1 MATAYDILGA
11 QPGASRE
18 ELQAAFDAKM
28 AEYAPERVAALPED
42 FQRLATQRRAEIQ
55 AAFQEL
61 RTVRSAPVKLA
72 PEAERRRDRETLV
85 ALAVLLVLALT
96 VPLARPF
103 AIPARTVAVTGAEA
117 AALTSD
123 IAPDFTAQTLDGQ
136 PVRLSD
142 YRGKV
147 VLLNFWA
154 TWCPPC
160 VRETPR
166 LVQVAE
172 QFKDQGLV
180 VVGVNTTFQDDVN
193 KVRQFVGDQGIGYQV
208 LLDPEGA
215 VGEKYP
221 ARLMPTTYLI
231 DRDGK
236 IVHTKV
242 GEVDTATLLEQVGS
256 VLEQ

>member
-1 MATAYDILGA
+1 MATAHDILGTH
-11 QPGASRE
+11 PNASRE
-18 ELQAAFDAKM
+18 ELHAAYASKM
-28 AEYAPERVAALPED
+28 AEYAPERVASLPDD
-42 FQRLATQRRAEIQ
+42 FQRLATQRRVEIQ
-55 AAFQEL
+55 AAFREL
-61 RTVRSAPVKLA
+61 RTVRVAPSKLT
-72 PEAERRRDRETLV
+72 PQAERRRDRETMLALSV
-85 ALAVLLVLALT
+85 LLALALM

-103 AIPARTVAVTGAEA
+103 AVPARTVTVTGADA

-123 IAPDFTAQTLDGQ
+123 VAPDFTAQTLDGQ
-136 PVRLSD
+136 SVRLSD
-142 YRGKV
+142 YRGNI

-172 QFKDQGLV
+172 EFKDQGLV
-180 VVGVNTTFQDDVN
+180 VLGVNTTYQDDLN

-208 LLDPEGA
+208 LLDREGT

-242 GEVDTATLLEQVGS
+242 GEVDAATLVEQVRR
-256 VLEQ
+256 VLD

>member
-1 MATAYDILGA
+1 MTTAYDLLGTH
-11 QPGASRE
+11 PGASRE
-18 ELQAAFDAKM
+18 ELQTAYDSRM
-28 AEYAPERVAALPED
+28 AEYAPERVAALPD
-42 FQRLATQRRAEIQ
+42 DLQQLATQRRAQIQ
-55 AAFQEL
+55 AAFREL
-61 RTVRSAPVKLA
+61 RTTRGAPSRLA
-72 PEAERRRDRETLV
+72 PDAERRRDRQTIAALFV
-85 ALAVLLVLALT
+85 LLALALL

-103 AIPARTVAVTGAEA
+103 AVPARTVAVTGAEA
-117 AALTSD
+117 AALSSD
-123 IAPDFTAQTLDGQ
+123 VAPDFTAETLDGQ
-136 PVRLSD
+136 TIRLSE

-172 QFKDQGLV
+172 QFNDQGLV
-180 VVGVNTTFQDDVN
+180 VLGVNTTFQDDVT
-193 KVRQFVGDQGIGYQV
+193 KVRQFVADQGIGYQV
-208 LLDPEGA
+208 LLDPDGA

-231 DRDGK
+231 DRDGR

-242 GEVDTATLLEQVGS
+242 GEVDAATLLEQVGS
-256 VLEQ
+256 VLEK

>member
-1 MATAYDILGA
+1 MATAYDILGTH
-11 QPGASRE
+11 PSASRE
-18 ELQAAFDAKM
+18 EIQAAFDSKM
-28 AEYAPERVAALPED
+28 AEYAPERVASLPDD
-42 FQRLATQRRAEIQ
+42 FQRFATQRRAEIQ

-61 RTVRSAPVKLA
+61 RTLRVAPSKLT
-72 PEAERRRDRETLV
+72 PEAERRRDRETMLALV
-85 ALAVLLVLALT
+85 VLLALALT

-103 AIPARTVAVTGAEA
+103 AVPARTVAVTGAEA
-117 AALTSD
+117 AELTSD

-136 PVRLSD
+136 SVRLSD

-166 LVQVAE
+166 LVEVAE

-180 VVGVNTTFQDDVN
+180 VVGVNTTYQDDMT

-208 LLDPEGA
+208 LLDSDGA
-215 VGEKYP
+215 IGEKYP

-242 GEVDTATLLEQVGS
+242 GEIDTATLLEQVRS
-256 VLEQ
+256 ELQ

>member
-1 MATAYDILGA
+1 MATAHDILGTH
-11 QPGASRE
+11 PNASRE
-18 ELQAAFDAKM
+18 ELHAAYASKM
-28 AEYAPERVAALPED
+28 AEYAPERVASLPDD
-42 FQRLATQRRAEIQ
+42 FQRFATQRRAEIQ
-55 AAFQEL
+55 AAFREL
-61 RTVRSAPVKLA
+61 RTVRVTPSKLT
-72 PEAERRRDRETLV
+72 PEAERRRDRETMLALSLLL
-85 ALAVLLVLALT
+85 ALALM

-103 AIPARTVAVTGAEA
+103 AAPARTVAVTGAEA

-123 IAPDFTAQTLDGQ
+123 VAPDFTAQTLDGQ
-136 PVRLSD
+136 SVRLSD
-142 YRGKV
+142 YRGNI

-180 VVGVNTTFQDDVN
+180 VLGVNTTYQDDLN
-193 KVRQFVGDQGIGYQV
+193 KVRQFVGDQDIGYQV
-208 LLDPEGA
+208 LLDPEGT

-242 GEVDTATLLEQVGS
+242 GEVDAATRVEQVRR
-256 VLEQ
+256 VLE